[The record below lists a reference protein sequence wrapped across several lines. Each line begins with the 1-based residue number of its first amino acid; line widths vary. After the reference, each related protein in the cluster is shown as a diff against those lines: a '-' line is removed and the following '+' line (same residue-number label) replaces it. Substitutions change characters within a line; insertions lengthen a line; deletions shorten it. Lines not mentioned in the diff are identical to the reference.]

1 MVYFQRLTPI
11 RTPIRYYHEYK
22 ETKRILY
29 ETDIIVHLA
38 IWPTDFRY
46 AEGGKALYLEAQ
58 CQKCHLQDA
67 KFDPNSIKKEGAHS
81 KVGNMKQVK
90 KWVVSCDNYFDIGWF
105 PEDQEKVA
113 AYLNSVHY
121 RYDTKGSK
129 K

>member
-1 MVYFQRLTPI
+1 MKQILFSILPFGLLI
-11 RTPIRYYHEYK
+11 SGMPK
-22 ETKRILY
+22 EGR
-29 ETDIIVHLA
+29 V
-38 IWPTDFRY
+38 
-46 AEGGKALYLEAQ
+46 LYLEAQ

-67 KFDPNSIKKEGAHS
+67 KFDPNSTKKEGVHS

-121 RYDTKGSK
+121 KYDTKGSK